1 MDRTLLKVL
10 LFALIGI
17 SLIFP
22 VFAQDILNTS
32 QSTDQNPTWHLGI
45 FSIIGGFIT
54 LLGILLT
61 LRFLYIDKRISK
73 KIKSFQDRRDEFI
86 ENMEQEFDNKTLEK
100 NDLRGIGDTMSLFD
114 ATMDKLERN
123 KLNNRHTGLYLDII
137 CMTAI
142 VILGIVATLGF
153 FENNYFI
160 LPVAVSSLGMI
171 PVIHFIIQI
180 RKLEIKKN

>member
-1 MDRTLLKVL
+1 MLKIL
-10 LFALIGI
+10 LFTLIGI

-22 VFAQDILNTS
+22 VFAQDISNTY
-32 QSTDQNPTWHLGI
+32 QSTNQNPTWQLGI

-54 LLGILLT
+54 LIGILLS
-61 LRFLYIDKRISK
+61 LRFLYIDKRIAK
-73 KIKSFQDRRDEFI
+73 KIKSFQDRKAKFI
-86 ENMEQEFDNKTLEK
+86 ESMEQEFDDKTLEK

-123 KLNNRHTGLYLDII
+123 KINNRHTGLYLDII
-137 CMTAI
+137 CMAVI

-153 FENNYFI
+153 FENNYFV
-160 LPVAVSSLGMI
+160 LPIFVSLLGMM

-180 RKLEIKKN
+180 QKLEIKKN